1 MALEVPLSDDYRE
14 MLALFARHR
23 VRYLV
28 IGAFA
33 VMRYTEPRYTK
44 DIDLWVEAS
53 PENAKRVFR
62 ALADFGAPLQGLS
75 YKDFTG
81 RYGGYQIGVEPIRID
96 ILAHVDGVR
105 FSSAWAKR
113 TTTRIEGQAIHFIS
127 KQDLIKSKKAAGRRQ
142 DLIDLDNLTGRT

>member
-1 MALEVPLSDDYRE
+1 MASELLMNDEYKELLS
-14 MLALFARHR
+14 LFAKHR

-28 IGAFA
+28 IGAYA

-62 ALADFGAPLQGLS
+62 ALTDFGAPLKGLT
-75 YKDFTG
+75 YKDFS
-81 RYGGYQIGVEPIRID
+81 RPYGGFQIGVEPVRID

-105 FSSAWAKR
+105 FSSAWGKR
-113 TTTRIEGQAIHFIS
+113 TTTRVEGQSIHFIS
-127 KQDLIKSKKAAGRRQ
+127 KEDLIKSKKAAGRRQ
-142 DLIDLDNLTGRT
+142 DLIDLDNLMGRI